1 MSNDFSKLD
10 SNVLERGLAKPALRA
25 LVNAEL
31 YALDQILKFGSKA
44 LSTLHGIGPNAIHKL
59 FPK

>member
-1 MSNDFSKLD
+1 VSNDFSKLD

-44 LSTLHGIGPNAIHKL
+44 LSTMNRIGPTAIHDL